1 MALYEHIFIARQ
13 DIQPQQVEA
22 ISKDLTKIV
31 EDNGGTVT
39 KTEQW
44 GLRAL
49 AYRIKKYKKG
59 HYVLFNIDGPAAAIA
74 ELERNERLHEDV
86 VRFMTIRVEK
96 LEEGDSVVLRSK
108 DRDGRPSRFDNRGE
122 RPSRF
127 DNKDK
132 RPSRFDNKNADSDK
146 SGPAKSDK
154 DASES
159 AAAAKA

>member
-1 MALYEHIFIARQ
+1 MALYEHTFIARQ

-31 EDNGGTVT
+31 EDNGGKVT

-44 GLRAL
+44 GLRTL

-86 VRFMTIRVEK
+86 VRFMTVRVEE
-96 LEEGDSVVLRSK
+96 LEEGDSIVLRSK
-108 DRDGRPSRFDNRGE
+108 DRDSRPSRFEGNAPRNNK
-122 RPSRF
+122 F
-127 DNKDK
+127 DNASKE
-132 RPSRFDNKNADSDK
+132 A
-146 SGPAKSDK
+146 A
-154 DASES
+154 ASE
-159 AAAAKA
+159 

>member
-22 ISKDLTKIV
+22 ISKDLTKIIA
-31 EDNGGTVT
+31 DNGANVT

-44 GLRAL
+44 GLRTL

-59 HYVLFNIDGPAAAIA
+59 HYVLFNIDGPASAIA

-96 LEEGDSVVLRSK
+96 LEEGDSVVIRSK
-108 DRDGRPSRFDNRGE
+108 DRDGRPSRFENRDNRG
-122 RPSRF
+122 PRF
-127 DNKDK
+127 ENKK
-132 RPSRFDNKNADSDK
+132 TDSAPK
-146 SGPAKSDK
+146 KPAAETEKT
-154 DASES
+154 ATAE
-159 AAAAKA
+159 